1 MKRSSKK
8 LVVNL
13 RAAGRAETSEV
24 TILDQKW
31 TTLRSFLLSLFSN
44 DTGSRIDNHIDLS
57 NNTINTSL
65 FSYEEI
71 FGAVADVCALPHLCT
86 PLFSKVRGEF
96 YERAEQLVARIE
108 RVAHGSGDDAA
119 LLRSVEAAWATH
131 CAESTLLRA
140 VFTPLDRAAMSSSSS
155 SAANGGINGSI
166 AIKPIRETGIDAMRA
181 AMERTGSLIPRIVRA
196 LVSQIRRERLKETI
210 ERPVMQAVVRLFV
223 ALGLYNRDA
232 EPAIVRDA
240 NDFYQA
246 EGLQRIA
253 EVSNGDPS
261 QYIRHVETSITDEI
275 ARVGVYLVSST
286 LRPLLRAIDTH
297 LLSAHLTSVVDQGLA
312 PLILQNRREDLQKLY
327 KLSIRVGRN
336 AEVRAA
342 FGQYC
347 TEKARIIVG
356 IKDDAEKD
364 KVLVAALLA
373 FRDEL
378 EKIVG
383 ASFDESFISTLKSS
397 IETAVNARENRPA
410 ELIARYVDG
419 RLRSGSKGVGSEDTL
434 ETELDKVMQLFKCI
448 QGKDVFE
455 AFYKK
460 DLAKR
465 LLLDRTSSM
474 DLERSMVNR
483 LRVECGSQFT
493 SKLEGM
499 FRDVELAREL
509 NSKFATS
516 KFATGNSSSSSPTGT
531 VTEGAGGGGGGGG
544 LEKNTHVTVIT
555 TANWPSYPATPI
567 ILPPELSRASKSF
580 DAFYGQLYSQNRVLS
595 WQHSLGRCT
604 IKARFPKGMK
614 ELEVS
619 TVQAVVLMIFNEE
632 SKGLTF
638 LQVKD
643 QTGIEAA
650 ELRRT
655 LQSLSLGQYRVLR
668 KERPGKE
675 VEDSDVFHFN
685 ENFETGLVRIK
696 INQIQVK
703 ESEQEIDAT
712 NDKVLQDRQYQI
724 DAAIVRIMKSR
735 KNIPRQVLF
744 SELAQQ
750 LRFAVTSE
758 MINKRLVSL
767 IDRDYLEID
776 EADSSRLTYLA

>member
-8 LVVNL
+8 LVVNVRDT
-13 RAAGRAETSEV
+13 RAAINDV

-31 TTLRSFLLSLFSN
+31 AILRSFLLFLFSN
-44 DTGSRIDNHIDLS
+44 DSVSRPKNNSTASDN
-57 NNTINTSL
+57 NVINSSA

-71 FGAVADVCALPHLCT
+71 FGAVADVCALPHLCA
-86 PLFSKVRGEF
+86 PLFAKVRAEF
-96 YERAEQLVARIE
+96 YERAEQLTARIE
-108 RVAHGSGDDAA
+108 RSAHGSGDDAA
-119 LLRSVEAAWATH
+119 LLRSVEDAWAIH

-155 SAANGGINGSI
+155 LVADGVNGSSVM
-166 AIKPIRETGIDAMRA
+166 KPIRETGIDALRA
-181 AMERTGSLIPRIVRA
+181 AMDRSGSLVPRIVRA
-196 LVSQIRRERLKETI
+196 LVSQVRRERLKETI
-210 ERPVMQAVVRLFV
+210 ERPVIQAVVRLFV
-223 ALGLYNRDA
+223 SLGLYNRDA
-232 EPAIVRDA
+232 DPALVRDA
-240 NDFYQA
+240 NDFYQT
-246 EGLQRIA
+246 EGLRRIGDVA
-253 EVSNGDPS
+253 NGDPGP
-261 QYIRHVETSITDEI
+261 YIRLVETSLQDESS
-275 ARVGVYLVSST
+275 RSSVYLVSST

-297 LLSAHLTSVVDQGLA
+297 LLAAHLTALIDQGMA
-312 PLILQNRREDLQKLY
+312 PLIVQNRREDLQKLY
-327 KLSIRVGRN
+327 KFSGRVGRS
-336 AEVRAA
+336 AEVRVA

-347 TEKARIIVG
+347 TEKARFIVG
-356 IKDDAEKD
+356 NKDDAEKD
-364 KVLVAALLA
+364 KVLVAALIA
-373 FRDEL
+373 FRDEM
-378 EKIVG
+378 EK
-383 ASFDESFISTLKSS
+383 FIDACFEANFIATLKSS

-419 RLRSGSKGVGSEDTL
+419 RLKSGSKGVGSEDTL
-434 ETELDKVMQLFKCI
+434 EIELDKVMQLFKCI

-474 DLERSMVNR
+474 DLERSMVKR
-483 LRVECGSQFT
+483 LQVECGSQFT

-499 FRDVELAREL
+499 FRDVEAARDL
-509 NSKFATS
+509 NSKFGAS
-516 KFATGNSSSSSPTGT
+516 KFASGNSSSSSPKNGSI
-531 VTEGAGGGGGGGG
+531 EGGGGGSV
-544 LEKNTHVTVIT
+544 NTHVTVIT

-580 DAFYGQLYSQNRVLS
+580 DAFYAHNYSQNRVLN

-604 IKARFPKGMK
+604 IKARFPKGIK

-619 TVQAVVLMIFNEE
+619 TVQAVVLMIFNED
-632 SKGLTF
+632 SSGLTF
-638 LQVKD
+638 LQIKD
-643 QTGIEAA
+643 QTGIEDS

-668 KERPGKE
+668 KERTGKE

-685 ENFETGLVRIK
+685 DNFETGLVRIK

-703 ESEQEIDAT
+703 ETEQEIDAT
-712 NDKVLQDRQYQI
+712 NDRVLQDRQYQV

-735 KNIPRQVLF
+735 KNIQRQVLF

-750 LRFAVTSE
+750 LRFALTSE

-767 IDRDYLEID
+767 IERDYLEVD
-776 EADSSRLTYLA
+776 ESDASRLTYLA

>member
-8 LVVNL
+8 LVVNVRDT
-13 RAAGRAETSEV
+13 RAAINDV

-31 TTLRSFLLSLFSN
+31 AILRSFLLFLFSN
-44 DTGSRIDNHIDLS
+44 DSVSRPKNNSTASDN
-57 NNTINTSL
+57 NVINSSA

-71 FGAVADVCALPHLCT
+71 FGAVADVCALPHLCA
-86 PLFSKVRGEF
+86 PLFAKVRAEF
-96 YERAEQLVARIE
+96 YERAEQLTARIE
-108 RVAHGSGDDAA
+108 RSAHGSGDDAA
-119 LLRSVEAAWATH
+119 LLRSVEDAWAIH

-155 SAANGGINGSI
+155 LVTDGVNGSSVM
-166 AIKPIRETGIDAMRA
+166 KPIRETGIDALRA
-181 AMERTGSLIPRIVRA
+181 AMDRSGSLVPRIVRA
-196 LVSQIRRERLKETI
+196 LVSQVRRERLKETI
-210 ERPVMQAVVRLFV
+210 ERPVIQAVVRLFV
-223 ALGLYNRDA
+223 SLGLYNRDA
-232 EPAIVRDA
+232 DPALVRDA
-240 NDFYQA
+240 NDFYQT
-246 EGLQRIA
+246 EGLRRIGDVA
-253 EVSNGDPS
+253 NGDPGP
-261 QYIRHVETSITDEI
+261 YIRLVESSLQDESS
-275 ARVGVYLVSST
+275 RSSVYLVSST

-297 LLSAHLTSVVDQGLA
+297 LLAAHLTALIDQGMA
-312 PLILQNRREDLQKLY
+312 PLIVQNRREDLQKLY
-327 KLSIRVGRN
+327 KLSGRVFRS
-336 AEVRAA
+336 AEVRVA

-347 TEKARIIVG
+347 TEKARFIVG
-356 IKDDAEKD
+356 NKDDAEKD
-364 KVLVAALLA
+364 KVLVAALIA
-373 FRDEL
+373 FRDEM
-378 EKIVG
+378 EK
-383 ASFDESFISTLKSS
+383 FIDACFEANFIATLKSS

-419 RLRSGSKGVGSEDTL
+419 RLKSGSKGVGSEDTL
-434 ETELDKVMQLFKCI
+434 EIELDKVMQLFKCI

-474 DLERSMVNR
+474 DLERSMVKR
-483 LRVECGSQFT
+483 LQVECGSQFT

-499 FRDVELAREL
+499 FRDVEAARDL
-509 NSKFATS
+509 NSKFVAS
-516 KFATGNSSSSSPTGT
+516 KFASGNSSSSSPKNGSI
-531 VTEGAGGGGGGGG
+531 EGGGGGSV
-544 LEKNTHVTVIT
+544 NTHVTVIT

-580 DAFYGQLYSQNRVLS
+580 DAFYAHNYSQNRVLN

-604 IKARFPKGMK
+604 IKARFPKGIK

-619 TVQAVVLMIFNEE
+619 TVQAVVLMIFNED
-632 SKGLTF
+632 SSGLTF
-638 LQVKD
+638 LQIKD
-643 QTGIEAA
+643 QTGIEDS

-668 KERPGKE
+668 KERTGKE

-685 ENFETGLVRIK
+685 DNFETGLVRIK

-703 ESEQEIDAT
+703 ETEQEIDAT
-712 NDKVLQDRQYQI
+712 NDRVLQDRQYQV
-724 DAAIVRIMKSR
+724 DAAIVRVMKSR
-735 KNIPRQVLF
+735 KNIQRQVLF

-767 IDRDYLEID
+767 IERDYLEVD
-776 EADSSRLTYLA
+776 ESDASRLTYLA

>member
-8 LVVNL
+8 LVVNVRAEGT
-13 RAAGRAETSEV
+13 RAATNDLA
-24 TILDQKW
+24 ILDQKW

-44 DTGSRIDNHIDLS
+44 DSVSRPKNNSTASDNNL
-57 NNTINTSL
+57 INSSA

-71 FGAVADVCALPHLCT
+71 FGAVADVCALPHLCA
-86 PLFSKVRGEF
+86 PLFAKVRAEF
-96 YERAEQLVARIE
+96 YERAEQLIARIE
-108 RVAHGSGDDAA
+108 RSAHGSGDDAA
-119 LLRSVEAAWATH
+119 LLRSVEDAWAIH
-131 CAESTLLRA
+131 CAESILLRA

-155 SAANGGINGSI
+155 LVADGVNGSSVM
-166 AIKPIRETGIDAMRA
+166 KPIRETGIDAMRA
-181 AMERTGSLIPRIVRA
+181 AMDRSGSLVPRIVRA
-196 LVSQIRRERLKETI
+196 LVSQVRRERLKETI
-210 ERPVMQAVVRLFV
+210 ERPVIQAVVRFFV
-223 ALGLYNRDA
+223 SLGLYNRDA
-232 EPAIVRDA
+232 DPALVRDA
-240 NDFYQA
+240 NDFYQT
-246 EGLQRIA
+246 EGLRRIGDVA
-253 EVSNGDPS
+253 NGDPGP
-261 QYIRHVETSITDEI
+261 YIRLVEKSLQDESS
-275 ARVGVYLVSST
+275 RSSVYLVSST

-297 LLSAHLTSVVDQGLA
+297 LLAAHLTALIDQGMA
-312 PLILQNRREDLQKLY
+312 PLIIQNRREDLQKLY
-327 KLSIRVGRN
+327 KLSCRIGRS
-336 AEVRAA
+336 AEVRVA

-356 IKDDAEKD
+356 NKDDSEKD
-364 KVLVAALLA
+364 KVLVAALIA

-378 EKIVG
+378 EKIIDACFEG
-383 ASFDESFISTLKSS
+383 NFIATLKSS

-410 ELIARYVDG
+410 ELIARYVDA
-419 RLRSGSKGVGSEDTL
+419 RLKSGSKGVGSEDTL
-434 ETELDKVMQLFKCI
+434 EIELDKVMQLFKCI

-474 DLERSMVNR
+474 DLERSMVKR
-483 LRVECGSQFT
+483 LQVECGSQFT

-499 FRDVELAREL
+499 FRDVEAARDL
-509 NSKFATS
+509 NLKFVASKFAS
-516 KFATGNSSSSSPTGT
+516 GNSSSSSPKNGSI
-531 VTEGAGGGGGGGG
+531 EGGGGGGGG
-544 LEKNTHVTVIT
+544 SVNTHVTVIT

-580 DAFYGQLYSQNRVLS
+580 DAFYAHNYSQNRVLN

-604 IKARFPKGMK
+604 IKARFPKGIK

-619 TVQAVVLMIFNEE
+619 TVQAVVLMIFNED
-632 SKGLTF
+632 SSGLTF
-638 LQVKD
+638 LQIKD
-643 QTGIEAA
+643 QTGIEDS

-668 KERPGKE
+668 KERTGKE

-685 ENFETGLVRIK
+685 DNFETGLVRIK

-703 ESEQEIDAT
+703 ETEQEIDAT
-712 NDKVLQDRQYQI
+712 NDRVLQDRQYQV

-735 KNIPRQVLF
+735 KNIQRQVLF

-750 LRFAVTSE
+750 LRFVVTSE

-767 IDRDYLEID
+767 IERDYLEVD
-776 EADSSRLTYLA
+776 ESDASRLTYLA